1 MIFVDQAEILVRG
14 GRGGDGCVSF
24 RREMAAP
31 KGGPDGGDGG
41 HGGHVIMVAAEDVD
55 TLAEFSGRHH
65 WIAKDGQP
73 GEGKNCSGRS
83 ADDLIVRVPPGTLIY
98 DAHIDV
104 LLKDLVEV
112 GQQVIVGRGGK
123 GGHGNA
129 RFATPTHQTP
139 REYEAG
145 ELGEERK
152 LRLEL
157 KLIADVGVVGMPNAG
172 KSTLLSRLSR
182 ARPKIAAYPFTT
194 LQPQL
199 GIVELPGFR
208 RFVMADIPGLIE
220 GAHEGHG
227 LGDQFLRHVDRTR
240 VLIHLVDVCP
250 LEGQPGPI
258 DAYRTVRRELEKYS
272 PALAAKPELVV
283 ATKLDLATSPD
294 GLAEFRR
301 AIGAECAA
309 ISAVTGQG
317 LAELCNAMWHM
328 LERAKASEKAADA
341 VVR

>member
-14 GRGGDGCVSF
+14 GNGGDGCVSF
-24 RREMAAP
+24 RREMAVP

-41 HGGHVIMVAAEDVD
+41 HGGHVIIVAANDVS

-65 WIAKDGQP
+65 WIAEDGRP
-73 GEGKNCSGRS
+73 GQGSNCSGRS
-83 ADDLIVRVPPGTLIY
+83 AEDLVIRVPPGTLIY
-98 DAHIDV
+98 DADTNA
-104 LLKDLVEV
+104 LLKDLVEP
-112 GQQVIVGRGGK
+112 GQRVIVGRGGK
-123 GGHGNA
+123 GGRGNA

-139 REYEAG
+139 REFERG
-145 ELGEERK
+145 EPGEQRR

-157 KLIADVGVVGMPNAG
+157 KLIADVGIIGMPNAG

-227 LGDQFLRHVDRTR
+227 LGDQFLRHIERTR
-240 VLIHLVDVCP
+240 ILVHLVDICP
-250 LEGQPGPI
+250 LEGQPSPV

-272 PALAAKPELVV
+272 RVLAAKAELIV
-283 ATKLDLATSPD
+283 ANKLDLATTPQP
-294 GLAEFRR
+294 LADFRK
-301 AIGAECAA
+301 ALGDECLAV
-309 ISAVTGQG
+309 SAVSGQG
-317 LAELCNAMWHM
+317 LSDLCNAIWQQ
-328 LERAKASEKAADA
+328 LEQVKAAEPA
-341 VVR
+341 TRSPES